1 MHPPNNQYKFSIAS
15 IDLDKELGRGKFE
28 TIQPEQSIQPK
39 PASRLF
45 IKGPIPFDWLQ
56 KANSL
61 GGSTGTIAIGLWFYV
76 GINSS
81 KYFKVDSKLDRF
93 TGVSRQTRQ
102 SALQKLQSAG
112 LIKLWCRHGGYPF
125 VEVLASP

>member
-1 MHPPNNQYKFSIAS
+1 MHTPTIPYTFSIAD
-15 IDLDKELGRGKFE
+15 IDLDKELGRGKFK
-28 TIQPEQSIQPK
+28 TIEPQTSIKPK
-39 PASRLF
+39 LTSRLF

-61 GGSTGTIAIGLWFYV
+61 GGSTGIVGIGLWFYV
-76 GINSS
+76 GISGS

-102 SALQKLQSAG
+102 SALQRLQSAG
-112 LIKLWCRHGGYPF
+112 LIKYWNRHGGYPL

>member
-1 MHPPNNQYKFSIAS
+1 MHTPTNLYTFSIAD
-15 IDLDKELGRGKFE
+15 IDLDKELGRGKYKSTRQE
-28 TIQPEQSIQPK
+28 ILIKPK
-39 PASRLF
+39 PTSRLF

-61 GGSTGTIAIGLWFYV
+61 GGSTGAVAIGLWFYV
-76 GINSS
+76 GINGS

-102 SALQKLQSAG
+102 SALQRLQSAG
-112 LIKLWCRHGGYPF
+112 LIKYWNRHGGYPS
-125 VEVLASP
+125 VEVIAAP